1 LISIKSGVRVAGMSP
16 EALLAIV
23 VAESVYA
30 EFNESKQCVVTS
42 VTDGQHKAGSLHHT
56 GRAVDLRNPS
66 NGGLIGSIVAM
77 LRSRL
82 GADYDVIPEV
92 DHIHIEH
99 DPKRLGA

>member
-1 LISIKSGVRVAGMSP
+1 MLSIKPGVRVAGLSP

-30 EFNESKQCVVTS
+30 ESNETCVITS
-42 VTDGQHKAGSLHHT
+42 ITDGQHKAGSLHHT
-56 GRAVDLRNPS
+56 GRAFDLRNPGDTS
-66 NGGLIGSIVAM
+66 LVNPIVAT

-82 GADYDVIPEV
+82 GSDYDVIPET
-92 DHIHIEH
+92 DHVHVEH